1 MKELIDQLKRH
12 EGSRT
17 HVYECPAGYMTIGV
31 GRNIDPNGGLGL
43 SEDEI
48 DYLLEN
54 DLRRCERELGRFS
67 WFDDL
72 DMIRQDALI
81 NMCFNL
87 GFTRLLKFKNMLAA
101 IAEGRYSLA
110 AVEALDSK
118 WAKQVGDRA
127 KELAHQIET
136 GTYLK

>member
-1 MKELIDQLKRH
+1 MKELIEQIKRH
-12 EGSRT
+12 EGVRS
-17 HVYECPAGYMTIGV
+17 HVYECPEGYLTIGV
-31 GRNIDPNGGLGL
+31 GRNVDPNGGLGL
-43 SEDEI
+43 SDDEI

-72 DMIRQDALI
+72 DMVRQDALI

-101 IAEGRYSLA
+101 IAEGKYSLA

-118 WAKQVGDRA
+118 WAKQVGSRA
-127 KELAHQIET
+127 KELAYQIET

>member
-1 MKELIDQLKRH
+1 MKELIEQIKRH
-12 EGSRT
+12 EGVRS
-17 HVYECPAGYMTIGV
+17 HVYECPEGYLTIGV
-31 GRNIDPNGGLGL
+31 GRNVDPNGGLGL
-43 SEDEI
+43 SDDEI

-72 DMIRQDALI
+72 DMVRQDALI

-127 KELAHQIET
+127 KEIAYQIET

>member
-72 DMIRQDALI
+72 DMVRQDALI

-127 KELAHQIET
+127 KELAYQIET

>member
-1 MKELIDQLKRH
+1 
-12 EGSRT
+12 
-17 HVYECPAGYMTIGV
+17 MTIGV

-72 DMIRQDALI
+72 DMVRQDALI

-127 KELAHQIET
+127 KELAYQIET

>member
-72 DMIRQDALI
+72 DVIRQDALI

-127 KELAHQIET
+127 KEIAYQIET

>member
-54 DLRRCERELGRFS
+54 DIRRCERELGRFS

-87 GFTRLLKFKNMLAA
+87 GFTRLLKFTNMLAA
-101 IAEGRYSLA
+101 VAEGKYKLA
-110 AVEALDSK
+110 AAEALNSK
-118 WAKQVGDRA
+118 WAKQVGQRSKDI
-127 KELAHQIET
+127 AHMLEF
-136 GTYLK
+136 GEYPK

>member
-1 MKELIDQLKRH
+1 MKELLEQLKRH
-12 EGSRT
+12 EGVRS
-17 HVYECPAGYMTIGV
+17 HVYECPEGYLTIGV

-43 SEDEI
+43 SDDEI

-72 DMIRQDALI
+72 DMVRQDALI

-87 GFTRLLKFKNMLAA
+87 GFTRLLKFKKMLAA
-101 IAEGRYSLA
+101 IAEGKYKLA

-118 WAKQVGDRA
+118 WAKQVGNRA
-127 KELAHQIET
+127 NDIAHMIDFGE
-136 GTYLK
+136 YP